1 MMTKEERRQLRQIE
15 RELASSDPRL
25 ALLMTGGR
33 YRRPAPAL
41 ALLVLV
47 DILAVAMIVLA
58 VATGVLV
65 LVFASSVV
73 TVIAM
78 TMHVIRKRLRTV

>member
-25 ALLMTGGR
+25 ALLMSGGT
-33 YRRPAPAL
+33 YRRSSPAL
-41 ALLVLV
+41 ALLVLF

-58 VATGVLV
+58 VATGELV
-65 LVFASSVV
+65 LVFASSLITVV
-73 TVIAM
+73 AM
-78 TMHVIRKRLRTV
+78 SLHVVRKRLRTV